1 MLMRWKMKKQY
12 EEMVVIFLDILG
24 SKAMSSFDEK
34 YKIHKIFHSS
44 VKWSQELQSTDA
56 KSGVAYTRK
65 LFSFSDCAYIFYRYK
80 DGVSSDRKDKDRLLQ
95 VALFNTHLMLLELL
109 NEGYL
114 VRGGVSYGDAY
125 YDELSFFGPAVEDAY
140 LLESKKAINPRILL
154 ADDIGKTFYEHEIR
168 IYSDVFSDKN
178 PSYQFMPKRTFIP
191 TIAVK
196 DNDDYIINYFYLFE
210 MENDIPVH
218 GKNLTLETMKEN
230 MNTSLSIKLEE
241 NSGIESVVSKLKWML
256 ECVNKAKYSVD
267 DGNYKSHTFI
277 L

>member
-1 MLMRWKMKKQY
+1 MKKQY

-24 SKAMSSFDEK
+24 SRDMTSFDEK
-34 YKIHKIFHSS
+34 YKIHEIFHNS
-44 VKWSQELQSTDA
+44 VKESQELQNTDA
-56 KSGVAYTRK
+56 KSNVVYTRK

-80 DGVSSDRKDKDRLLQ
+80 DGISSDRKDKGKLLQ
-95 VALFNTHLMLLELL
+95 VALFNTPLMLLELL

-140 LLESKKAINPRILL
+140 LLESKKATNPRILL
-154 ADDIGKTFYEHEIR
+154 ADDIGKMLYEHEIR

-178 PSYQFMPKRTFIP
+178 PNYQFMPKRSFIP
-191 TIAVK
+191 TIVVN

-210 MENDIPVH
+210 MENSVAIH
-218 GKNLTLETMKEN
+218 GKILTLEEMKEN
-230 MNTSLSIKLEE
+230 MNASLSIKLEE
-241 NSGIESVVSKLKWML
+241 NSGIESVVNKLKWMS

-267 DGNYKSHTFI
+267 DENYKSQTFI